1 MQFSST
7 HNFSLMIYPMDRD
20 GDGET
25 VEYFGSKKEFL
36 EALKARDELAY
47 NDYVNREMAYGMYGT
62 YQIQFLY

>member
-1 MQFSST
+1 MKHKFVLT
-7 HNFSLMIYPMDRD
+7 IYPRD
-20 GDGET
+20 NDDAEA
-25 VEYFGSKKEFL
+25 VEYFSSKKELL

>member
-1 MQFSST
+1 MKHKFVLTS
-7 HNFSLMIYPMDRD
+7 YPRD
-20 GDGET
+20 GNDET
-25 VEYFGSKKEFL
+25 VEYFNSKTELL

>member
-1 MQFSST
+1 MKHKFVLT
-7 HNFSLMIYPMDRD
+7 IYPRGEDD
-20 GDGET
+20 NET
-25 VEYFGSKKEFL
+25 VEYFGSKAELL

>member
-1 MQFSST
+1 MT
-7 HNFSLMIYPMDRD
+7 HKFALTIYPMDSD
-20 GDGET
+20 GDDET
-25 VEYFGSKKEFL
+25 VEYFGSKKELL

>member
-1 MQFSST
+1 MKHKFVLTS
-7 HNFSLMIYPMDRD
+7 YPRD
-20 GDGET
+20 ADGVEA
-25 VEYFGSKKEFL
+25 VEYFGSKAELL

>member
-1 MQFSST
+1 MKHKFALT
-7 HNFSLMIYPMDRD
+7 IYPRD
-20 GDGET
+20 DDDPEA
-25 VEYFGSKKEFL
+25 VEYFNSKKELL

>member
-1 MQFSST
+1 MKHKFALT
-7 HNFSLMIYPMDRD
+7 IYPRD
-20 GDGET
+20 GDGTEA
-25 VEYFGSKKEFL
+25 VEYFNSKKELL

>member
-1 MQFSST
+1 MT
-7 HNFSLMIYPMDRD
+7 HKFVLTIYPMDGD
-20 GDGET
+20 GDDET
-25 VEYFGSKKEFL
+25 VEYFGSKKELL

>member
-1 MQFSST
+1 MKHKFALTS
-7 HNFSLMIYPMDRD
+7 YPRD
-20 GDGET
+20 GDGEE
-25 VEYFGSKKEFL
+25 VECFNSKKELL